1 MIRGSSIGHE
11 FLELSV
17 HLDTESVLEKVGRFA
32 AASALRRELALLT
45 HDARHQLLKEALVV
59 HSLEAVGEGLFADVA
74 LL

>member
-1 MIRGSSIGHE
+1 M

-17 HLDTESVLEKVGRFA
+17 HLDTECVFEKVRRFA

-45 HDARHQLLKEALVV
+45 HDARHQLLKEALVM
-59 HSLEAVGEGLFADVA
+59 HKLEAVGEWLFADVA